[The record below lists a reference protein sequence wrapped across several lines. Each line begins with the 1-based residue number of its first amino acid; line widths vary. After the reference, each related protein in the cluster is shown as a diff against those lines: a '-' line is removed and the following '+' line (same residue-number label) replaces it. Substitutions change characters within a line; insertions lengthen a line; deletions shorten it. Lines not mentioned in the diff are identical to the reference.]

1 MRTFQGGVYIVN
13 HVLSVNKEEWT
24 ARKKLEKAKRE
35 RNQRKTPYPF
45 GFEYR
50 SERK

>member
-1 MRTFQGGVYIVN
+1 M
-13 HVLSVNKEEWT
+13 NKLRKFFLLEANR
-24 ARKKLEKAKRE
+24 ARRKLKKAAEK
-35 RNQRKTPYPF
+35 RNQRKTPYPV